1 MILATTASS
10 KSISIHLGRLAPRGQ
25 LIVAGAGRDAP
36 IEVNPGFERP
46 DQGRLSVFPGR
57 TTDFFRRELLP
68 HECGVPIGLVS
79 ERRVH
84 AAAPSRAMSARR
96 SQPLGAAGDGEGV
109 MQHKG
114 DELCDVRRVEVW
126 KITALVPAE
135 EGTAAAA

>member
-1 MILATTASS
+1 MTMGW
-10 KSISIHLGRLAPRGQ
+10 HLML
-25 LIVAGAGRDAP
+25 
-36 IEVNPGFERP
+36 GF
-46 DQGRLSVFPGR
+46 
-57 TTDFFRRELLP
+57 FFRRELLP
-68 HECGVPIGLVS
+68 HKCGVPIHRLPHECGVPIRLVS